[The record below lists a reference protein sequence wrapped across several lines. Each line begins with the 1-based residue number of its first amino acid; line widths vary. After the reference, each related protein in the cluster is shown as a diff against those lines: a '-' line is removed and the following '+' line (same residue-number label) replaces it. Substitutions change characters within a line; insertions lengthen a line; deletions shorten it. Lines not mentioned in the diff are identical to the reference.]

1 MFNGANNVSEA
12 NQAMS
17 SSSPIQ
23 AKPVGLILVINAG
36 STSIK
41 FGVYAVEQDSNFQD
55 QQTQAKP
62 VEWVRGSL
70 FKQDHGWLIQARA
83 MTEMTGSV
91 ATTLPDLSSQASTS
105 SGALLDGVSQ
115 LFKDLPLLAVGHRVV
130 HGGDRFREHILVTS
144 DILPYLH
151 SLEPLA
157 PQHQPH
163 NLQAIEDLLQSHPQ
177 LPQVACFDTAF
188 HTTQDRLARMY
199 ALPRA
204 LYDQGFHRFGFH
216 GLSYEFIDEQMT
228 QLEPELS
235 AKRMVIAHL
244 GGGAS
249 ICGLINH
256 QSRACSMGFTA
267 LDGLVMASRS
277 GTIDPGLLIHLLKSG
292 RYDLPGLEHLLY
304 DQSGLMGVS
313 GISNDMRTLVQSDEP
328 AAQEAVALF
337 VRRAA
342 RELAAIICDI
352 GGLDILVFTGGIGEH
367 QAIIRQKIIDSLAW
381 LGLKLDDNQNQQLAD
396 DQAGRISCADQGMPI
411 WVMPTNEE
419 RVIAEDTLRLSN
431 LQSVLFQASHS

>member
-1 MFNGANNVSEA
+1 MSEA
-12 NQAMS
+12 NQAIS
-17 SSSPIQ
+17 SSSNVQ
-23 AKPVGLILVINAG
+23 TKPVGLILVINAG
-36 STSIK
+36 STSLK
-41 FGVYAVEQDSNFQD
+41 FGVYAVESKAHSNFQD
-55 QQTQAKP
+55 QAKYATP
-62 VEWVRGSL
+62 IEWVRGTLS
-70 FKQDHGWLIQARA
+70 KQGNGWQIQMRA
-83 MTEMTGSV
+83 MSDMTGNH
-91 ATTLPDLSSQASTS
+91 ATPLPDLTSHTSTS
-105 SGALLDGVSQ
+105 SAALLDCLSH
-115 LFKDLPLLAVGHRVV
+115 LFSNLPLLAVGHRVV
-130 HGGDRFREHILVTS
+130 HGGDRFREHVRITPA
-144 DILPYLH
+144 ILPYLH

-163 NLQAIEDLLQSHPQ
+163 NLQAIEDLLKSHPN

-204 LYDQGFHRFGFH
+204 LYDQGYHRFGFH
-216 GLSYEFIDEQMT
+216 GLSYEFISEQMAK
-228 QLEPELS
+228 LAPELS

-277 GTIDPGLLIHLLKSG
+277 GSIDPGLLIHLLKSG
-292 RYDLPGLEHLLY
+292 RYDLSGLEHLLY

-313 GISNDMRTLVQSDEP
+313 GISNDMRTLVQSDDP

-352 GGLDILVFTGGIGEH
+352 GGLDLLVFTGGIGEH
-367 QAIIRQKIIDSLAW
+367 QAIIRQKIIDSLSW
-381 LGLKLDDNQNQQLAD
+381 LGLKLDGNNNQQLGD
-396 DQAGRISCADQGMPI
+396 DQSGCISRSDQAVPV

-419 RVIAEDTLRLSN
+419 CVIAEDTLRLSDI
-431 LQSVLFQASHS
+431 QPVIAQPSIK